1 LGDYIAGAL
10 LDAVVG
16 FTVAELDE
24 AGKVAFG
31 AKLEGSVG
39 DRYGEPAPHHTLNL
53 SIPLA
58 LSPPK
63 ESIMVAHSA
72 GGVRDTT
79 GTTWSALIRGFKLAL
94 IVEGLRP
101 HTIHNYTL
109 AVERFANGLP
119 KAPNKITHSDIREY
133 TLHSQADGY
142 VAKTIYEAQLGV
154 RKFFRFLLAE
164 GEIRRDPTADMKL
177 VRYRV
182 DRSPPT
188 TPQRSSAC

>member
-1 LGDYIAGAL
+1 MVYSSMMQGLGDSGSGEAFTAGEFGPVLDRTFVKEAAPLGDYIAGAL

-16 FTVAELDE
+16 FTVAELEE
-24 AGKVAFG
+24 AGEVAFE

-39 DRYGEPAPHHTLNL
+39 DRYGEPAPHHTRNL
-53 SIPLA
+53 SILLA

-101 HTIHNYTL
+101 HTIHNY
-109 AVERFANGLP
+109 P
-119 KAPNKITHSDIREY
+119 W
-133 TLHSQADGY
+133 Q
-142 VAKTIYEAQLGV
+142 
-154 RKFFRFLLAE
+154 
-164 GEIRRDPTADMKL
+164 
-177 VRYRV
+177 
-182 DRSPPT
+182 
-188 TPQRSSAC
+188 